1 MSADGVI
8 HVEYNH
14 VDQGVEDMIQQTRAI
29 ETTLDNLEGELNELK
44 TTWQGQDALAYGT
57 AQAAW
62 NSAVTNMEQ
71 LLMSHAALLGNV
83 SDNYRQT
90 ENSLA
95 QMWSELS

>member
-29 ETTLDNLEGELNELK
+29 ETTLDNLEAELTELK
-44 TTWQGQDALAYGT
+44 ATWQGTDAQSYT
-57 AQAAW
+57 DAQKDW
-62 NSAVTNMEQ
+62 NDAVIAMEQ
-71 LLMSHAALLGNV
+71 LLMSHASLLGEV
-83 SDNYRQT
+83 SNNYRQT
-90 ENSLA
+90 ENSLT